1 MADWQGNM
9 RIGLRYLS
17 KYGKVLLRYLLI
29 VLLWTIK
36 MCAMFC
42 SWLAPKLKWTGR
54 WLRYALRV
62 TARKGRVWIA
72 EGWRGICFAARN
84 MWRWSYV
91 AIRKAWSWIRMASV
105 KTAKWIA
112 EVWSATLGWILHT
125 KERYEEF
132 KRTKGMKGLYNDAKN
147 EMKEAMGKLD
157 EDQNEMHEDSG
168 ERAEYEVIEDDEDSS
183 PVARVGKKIDSTIQD
198 IFGT

>member
-1 MADWQGNM
+1 
-9 RIGLRYLS
+9 
-17 KYGKVLLRYLLI
+17 
-29 VLLWTIK
+29 
-36 MCAMFC
+36 
-42 SWLAPKLKWTGR
+42 
-54 WLRYALRV
+54 
-62 TARKGRVWIA
+62 
-72 EGWRGICFAARN
+72 
-84 MWRWSYV
+84 
-91 AIRKAWSWIRMASV
+91 MASV

-147 EMKEAMGKLD
+147 EMKEAMEKLD